1 MRYRPSNYPM
11 IFQNFVGRREVI
23 ERFPNRDRK
32 KIRDR
37 SGFTLLRS
45 RLAKKTARHLLNK
58 NKQTNK
64 QTNPN
69 ACHGLKNLLPL
80 SLLIEVKL
88 RASFPAIS
96 LSEEKEIRLKLS
108 GGLKERV

>member
-23 ERFPNRDRK
+23 KRFPNRDR
-32 KIRDR
+32 R
-37 SGFTLLRS
+37 SGFALLCS
-45 RLAKKTARHLLNK
+45 RLPKKKPRHLLNK
-58 NKQTNK
+58 TNK

-69 ACHGLKNLLPL
+69 ACHVLKNLVPL

-88 RASFPAIS
+88 RSSFPAIS
-96 LSEEKEIRLKLS
+96 SSEEKEIRLKLS

>member
-1 MRYRPSNYPM
+1 MPSNYPM

-37 SGFTLLRS
+37 SGFALLRS
-45 RLAKKTARHLLNK
+45 RLAKKKPRHLLNK
-58 NKQTNK
+58 NK

-69 ACHGLKNLLPL
+69 ACHGLKNLVPL
-80 SLLIEVKL
+80 SVQIKVKL

-96 LSEEKEIRLKLS
+96 LSTTGIKPNI
-108 GGLKERV
+108 